1 MVLYIPISQIFY
13 LNILFDCSII
23 HFMIFPQI
31 IGISGYARVGKDS
44 FGKMLSQ
51 ELSVQYNKYS
61 KRLSL
66 AYELKKDLD
75 TFLLKKFNISAFTEN
90 SEEKKFIRPLL
101 ICYGTNLMRKKDPDY
116 WINKLQKTIDINNSS
131 GIISLVCDIR
141 FENEADWI
149 HRNNGILINL
159 ERSGT
164 EPADENEKFNSPI
177 LKSKSDLNIDWEH
190 VENLHSLKPKVKQ
203 ILKTILK

>member
-1 MVLYIPISQIFY
+1 MVLYIPINQIFY

-23 HFMIFPQI
+23 NFMIFPQI

-75 TFLLKKFNISAFTEN
+75 IFLLKKFNISAFTEDT
-90 SEEKKFIRPLL
+90 EEKKFIRPLL
-101 ICYGTNLMRKKDPDY
+101 ICYGTSLMRKKDPDC
-116 WINKLQKTIDINNSS
+116 WINKLQKTIDINNCS
-131 GIISLVCDIR
+131 GIISLICDIR

-149 HRNNGILINL
+149 NKNNGVLINL
-159 ERSGT
+159 ERIGI
-164 EPADENEKFNSPI
+164 EPADDNEKLNGPV
-177 LKSKSDLNIDWEH
+177 LVSKSDVNVSLEH
-190 VENLHSLKPKVKQ
+190 VENLQSLKPKVKQ
-203 ILKTILK
+203 VLNTILK

>member
-1 MVLYIPISQIFY
+1 MVLYIPINQIFY

-44 FGKMLSQ
+44 FGNMLSQ
-51 ELSVQYNKYS
+51 ELSVQYKKPNK
-61 KRLSL
+61 KLSL

-75 TFLLKKFNISAFTEN
+75 AFLVKKFNISAFTEN
-90 SEEKKFIRPLL
+90 TEEKKFIRPLL
-101 ICYGTNLMRKKDPDY
+101 ICYGTNLMRKKDPNC
-116 WINKLQKTIDINNSS
+116 WINKLQKTIDINSAS

-149 HRNNGILINL
+149 HGNNGILINL
-159 ERSGT
+159 ERLGIK
-164 EPADENEKFNSPI
+164 PADENEKINGPT
-177 LKSKSDLNIDWEH
+177 LQSKSDLNVNWEH
-190 VENLHSLKPKVKQ
+190 VENLQSLKPKVKQ

>member
-1 MVLYIPISQIFY
+1 MVLYILINQIFY
-13 LNILFDCSII
+13 LNILFDYNII

-44 FGKMLSQ
+44 FGKILSQ
-51 ELSVQYNKYS
+51 ELSVGYNKS
-61 KRLSL
+61 AKRLSL

-75 TFLLKKFNISAFTEN
+75 TFLLKKFNISAFTED

-101 ICYGTNLMRKKDPDY
+101 ICYGTNLMRKKDPEY
-116 WINKLQKTIDINNSS
+116 WIKKLQKTIDINNAS
-131 GIISLVCDIR
+131 GIIPLVCDIR

-159 ERSGT
+159 KRFGI
-164 EPADENEKFNSPI
+164 EPADENERFNGPI
-177 LKSKSDLNIDWEH
+177 LESKSDLNIDWEQ
-190 VENLHSLKPKVKQ
+190 VENLQSLKPKVKE
-203 ILKTILK
+203 ILGTILK

>member
-1 MVLYIPISQIFY
+1 MVLYIPINQIFY